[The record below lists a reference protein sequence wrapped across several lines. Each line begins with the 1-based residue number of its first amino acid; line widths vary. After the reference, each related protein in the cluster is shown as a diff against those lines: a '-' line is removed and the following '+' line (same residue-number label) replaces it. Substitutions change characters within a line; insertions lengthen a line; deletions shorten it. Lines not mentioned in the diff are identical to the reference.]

1 MTISRG
7 HRRKNPPRLG
17 LRAAKKQ
24 VEPNSPAQVAHGIGI
39 TVREDLAVIERK
51 LFKEPLSNIAERMTS
66 DPRLGRLWRL
76 LEERHADP
84 RLSLQTAAKTSGMC
98 ANGLNTLLR
107 ERTSLTF
114 HRLLIRY
121 RLLRAINTIAS
132 GNGTT
137 LEVALD
143 VGFGTAR
150 ALERN
155 SRRILGVPPSHFRQ
169 AG

>member
-7 HRRKNPPRLG
+7 HHRKNPPRLAS
-17 LRAAKKQ
+17 RAAKKQ
-24 VEPNSPAQVAHGIGI
+24 VERNSPARVARGSGI
-39 TVREDLAVIERK
+39 TVREDPAAIERR
-51 LFKEPLSNIAERMTS
+51 LFGELLSNIAQRMLS
-66 DPRLGRLWRL
+66 DPRLGRLWQL
-76 LEERHADP
+76 LEERYADP

-121 RLLRAINTIAS
+121 RLLRAINTITS

-155 SRRILGVPPSHFRQ
+155 SRRILGVPPSHFRK